1 MKVLPLY
8 NVLVLP
14 HSNIFFQTQAFRA
27 MAGNNIYQGD
37 EVTILVLREQ
47 QTREEMNSESFYPIG
62 VEGVVEEIS
71 TDGYVVVQTA
81 ARVDVHQVLVNENRE
96 IFVETTKRADIMDMD
111 PAEAHMKL
119 AKIKEGLREMVSRF
133 RFGDMMR
140 TYIDQYSS
148 IEEAASVLSSWLT
161 LSNEERY
168 SLLQE
173 DSTKKRFE
181 RLERIIYEY
190 SEVAKVTSDAQSAQ
204 QEDYQKAYKEQA
216 LRRQIDYLQNELDEM
231 HPEQVSDARKYERKI
246 EESGMNEEAKR
257 EATKVLNRVKN
268 DGANSAESGML
279 YDYLDFVTGLSWKKE
294 APETINLGEAQQIL
308 DEDHFGM
315 KKVKERII
323 QQIAVM
329 NLRKSQAGSILVFVG
344 APGTGKTSIGKSIAK
359 ALHRKYVR
367 VSLGGVR
374 DEADIRGHR
383 RTYIGAMPGRIM
395 DGIAKAG
402 VSNPVMVLDEI
413 DKLSSSFNGDPAS
426 ALLEVLDPEQNN
438 SFTDHYM
445 NVPYDLSDVFFV
457 CTANTL
463 DTIPSP
469 LLNRMEV
476 IEFQGYTPSEKLEI
490 AKRHL
495 FPKALKNVGLA
506 EGDVAL
512 TDDVL
517 DTIISDYTREGGVR
531 GLKKRL
537 DTLCRIAAVKYIQE
551 EETAAS
557 APANAETTAEA
568 ATASQPEAG
577 TPVATSVLANA
588 ETTAEA
594 TAAAQPEAGTPIVV
608 STSTADAEKHPVIQ
622 VTREN
627 LRDFLDMH
635 ALPHNKVKTSAQPGV
650 VTGLAWTQVGGEI
663 LYIESLFTKG
673 SGKTIITGQLGDVMK
688 ESSAIAQALVQS
700 RFPEQAE
707 LFEKNDLHIHVPDGS
722 TPKDGPSA
730 GITMTTAIA
739 SLVTGIPVPP
749 NIAMTGEVSLEGA
762 VSAIG
767 GLPEKL
773 MAAERA
779 GVQKVFIPKENM
791 DDLRDVAAEVRDRL
805 EIIPVES
812 IEEVLTALG
821 ILKKEGVNS

>member
-71 TDGYVVVQTA
+71 TDGYVIVQTA

-181 RLERIIYEY
+181 RLEQIIYEY

-231 HPEQVSDARKYERKI
+231 HPEQVSDARKYELKI

-438 SFTDHYM
+438 TFTDHYM

-512 TDDVL
+512 ADDVL

-537 DTLCRIAAVKYIQE
+537 DTLCRIAAVKYIQA

-557 APANAETTAEA
+557 APANAETTAA
-568 ATASQPEAG
+568 AT
-577 TPVATSVLANA
+577 T
-588 ETTAEA
+588 
-594 TAAAQPEAGTPIVV
+594 AAQPEAGTTTA
-608 STSTADAEKHPVIQ
+608 TSALANAETTVETAEKHPVIQ

-635 ALPHNKVKTSAQPGV
+635 ALPHNKVKASAQPGV

-779 GVQKVFIPKENM
+779 GVQKVFIPKENI

-812 IEEVLTALG
+812 IEEVLTTLG
-821 ILKKEGVNS
+821 ILKKEGA